1 MLKKYQEGIKQQK
14 LFQMLD
20 LLTKYSIIY
29 FYKYEKDIFYQLILM
44 CELFVFNLIII
55 TFVKLCHKYLYNHN
69 KSLLYKL
76 GHQHLKFKQKTALK
90 IYNKIIYTQKIMFGF
105 NTAKLIVIPLQNKNS
120 QAKIQANIY
129 NFQIIYT
136 QMQVIVNIYQ
146 INKKINKKKKRKL
159 KIQTSRLK
167 IKQV

>member
-1 MLKKYQEGIKQQK
+1 
-14 LFQMLD
+14 
-20 LLTKYSIIY
+20 
-29 FYKYEKDIFYQLILM
+29 
-44 CELFVFNLIII
+44 
-55 TFVKLCHKYLYNHN
+55 
-69 KSLLYKL
+69 
-76 GHQHLKFKQKTALK
+76 
-90 IYNKIIYTQKIMFGF
+90 MFGF

-159 KIQTSRLK
+159 KI
-167 IKQV
+167 